1 MDKNSLRKDSI
12 VEKTNVKKIE
22 EIFFKEFE
30 KYFKLTNGDF
40 NKTIKM
46 INESREVK
54 KAWETCKIPIDD
66 LKNVDITIDE
76 YSKNTGFDKKTIIVE
91 IAKKY
96 GVSVVEATN
105 WINIS
110 KGSLNVAINI
120 LSKISEYK
128 RKTNDSKCE
137 CNLGTNKP
145 KSISCDCENK
155 KCDTL
160 HEAMA
165 PSQKYMNKLSYE
177 ITNECKKHAIFSDS
191 TKSPFE
197 CVLEKDFKETS
208 PDVENYLENKG
219 LFCEKEKESITFE
232 DLHKKTGIDYES
244 FILMLSDRYNVSTY
258 IVRELMIC
266 HKNDLNQ
273 LYKELNKISESSKI
287 EGNNKSQISCDDKFD
302 EIISDSNLLKQQ
314 NVVQQIKN
322 KEYSYEQK
330 DDTSPV
336 YCKLRN
342 GELIGPFYKNEKHQ
356 KDAFLEYETFMN
368 EKEIKNL
375 IFKYPNIEELIANVR
390 KKYPQPCKAIKEG
403 EVHQAQEIAKDSVLS
418 EQPKM
423 HKVIEDLDFDH
434 SKKIIDKM
442 ACEKNNIPTNSE
454 LFEKIQVIERDINH
468 LATIMGV
475 KFGTPLEHVKDK
487 NNEIKDALIKLIN
500 KL

>member
-1 MDKNSLRKDSI
+1 MDENSLRKNSI

-76 YSKNTGFDKKTIIVE
+76 YSKGTGFDKNTIIVE

-110 KGSLNVAINI
+110 KGNLSVATNI
-120 LSKISEYK
+120 LSKLSEYK
-128 RKTNDSKCE
+128 RNTDNKCE
-137 CNLGTNKP
+137 CNLGT
-145 KSISCDCENK
+145 SK
-155 KCDTL
+155 K
-160 HEAMA
+160 
-165 PSQKYMNKLSYE
+165 YVNKLSNE
-177 ITNECKKHAIFSDS
+177 ISDKFKKISVFGDDS
-191 TKSPFE
+191 KE
-197 CVLEKDFKETS
+197 NVLNNVLEKDFKETS
-208 PDVENYLENKG
+208 LEIEDFLKNKG
-219 LFCEKEKESITFE
+219 FSCEKENKILTFE
-232 DLHKKTGIDYES
+232 ELHNRTGIDYET
-244 FILMLSDRYNVSTY
+244 FIIILANKFEVSNYKIRCLM
-258 IVRELMIC
+258 ELY
-266 HKNDLNQ
+266 KNDLNR
-273 LYKELNKISESSKI
+273 LYEELTYFSKSSET
-287 EGNNKSQISCDDKFD
+287 KSEKTPQISCDDKFD
-302 EIISDSNLLKQQ
+302 EIIGNSNLLKRQD
-314 NVVQQIKN
+314 VLQQIKN
-322 KEYSYEQK
+322 KEYTYEQK
-330 DDTSPV
+330 DENSPV
-336 YCKLRN
+336 YCKLKN

-356 KDAFLEYETFMN
+356 KNALLEYENFMN

-418 EQPKM
+418 EQPKT
-423 HKVIEDLDFDH
+423 HRVIEDLDFDH

-454 LFEKIQVIERDINH
+454 LFEKIQVLERDINH

>member
-1 MDKNSLRKDSI
+1 MNENSLKKDSI
-12 VEKTNVKKIE
+12 TDKANVKKIE

-46 INESREVK
+46 INESRECK
-54 KAWETCKIPIDD
+54 KVWETCKIPIDD

-76 YSKNTGFDKKTIIVE
+76 YSKNTGFDKNTIIVE

-96 GVSVVEATN
+96 GVSVVETLN

-128 RKTNDSKCE
+128 RKPNDSKCE

-145 KSISCDCENK
+145 KSTSCDCENK
-155 KCDTL
+155 ECDTL
-160 HEAMA
+160 HEKIA
-165 PSQKYMNKLSYE
+165 PSQKYMNKLSDE

-191 TKSPFE
+191 TKDPFE

-219 LFCEKEKESITFE
+219 LYHKTEKESITFE

-258 IVRELMIC
+258 IVRELMIYY
-266 HKNDLNQ
+266 KNDLNQ
-273 LYKELNKISESSKI
+273 LYKELN
-287 EGNNKSQISCDDKFD
+287 NKLQISCDDKFD

-330 DDTSPV
+330 DETSPV

-342 GELIGPFYKNEKHQ
+342 GELIGPFYKNEEHQ
-356 KDAFLEYETFMN
+356 KNAVLEYNGLMIEQ
-368 EKEIKNL
+368 EIKGL
-375 IFKYPNIEELIANVR
+375 ILKYPNIEELIANVR
-390 KKYPQPCKAIKEG
+390 KKYPQPSTAIKEG
-403 EVHQAQEIAKDSVLS
+403 KVYQAQEIAKNSTLT
-418 EQPKM
+418 EQPKK
-423 HKVIEDLDFDH
+423 HRNIEDLDFDH

-442 ACEKNNIPTNSE
+442 ACEKNCKKNGIPTNSE
-454 LFEKIQVIERDINH
+454 LFEKIQVLERDLGH

-475 KFGTPLEHVKDK
+475 KYGTPLEHVKTK
-487 NNEIKDALIKLIN
+487 NSEIKDALIELIKKL
-500 KL
+500 